1 MDTNKL
7 NSGEL
12 YDCIGEELIAYQH
25 ELVQKLNDFNRTSD
39 TPKGLEEREHI
50 LKEIVGTY
58 GEGLYILPPVSANFG
73 LHNVHFGKNVT
84 INFNVSFVDDG
95 SIYIGDETMIGPNVS
110 IITAQHPVSPGLRA
124 YSLQYNKP
132 VHIGKRVW
140 LGAGAIILPGI
151 TVGDNSIVGA
161 GSVVTHDVEE
171 NTIVVGNPARVLR
184 KITAEDNRYYDHG
197 KEIPQEIIDKYL

>member
-12 YDCIGEELIAYQH
+12 YDCIGKELIAYQH

-39 TPKGLEEREHI
+39 TPEGLEERKRI

-73 LHNVHFGKNVT
+73 LHNVHFGRNIT

-124 YSLQYNKP
+124 YSLDRKST
-132 VHIGKRVW
+132 R
-140 LGAGAIILPGI
+140 L
-151 TVGDNSIVGA
+151 NSSHNA
-161 GSVVTHDVEE
+161 
-171 NTIVVGNPARVLR
+171 
-184 KITAEDNRYYDHG
+184 
-197 KEIPQEIIDKYL
+197 